1 MSQFELAWELPS
13 CSHSACDAVVA
24 VVPASSTAA
33 AHCRNA
39 GAPLPLRA
47 SCAIVTC
54 VFVVMRLPSTMSSGH
69 ANGIQS
75 PHITFMGSSASLAVV
90 GTCACGPKAACAS
103 WKCTPA
109 CMRYD
114 SL

>member
-1 MSQFELAWELPS
+1 MTNQLPKHTDEQRAMSQCDFACELAS

-47 SCAIVTC
+47 SCVQSIC
-54 VFVVMRLPSTMSSGH
+54 VFVVVRLIRPLRLPTHMLMID
-69 ANGIQS
+69 NL
-75 PHITFMGSSASLAVV
+75 P
-90 GTCACGPKAACAS
+90 
-103 WKCTPA
+103 
-109 CMRYD
+109 
-114 SL
+114 